1 MSEENRDLNTKDLMT
16 MDSNKADSAGTT
28 DAGKMLA
35 FYKGLYEKE
44 KEKNEKLTRELTDL
58 EAEHAELSLKWDNL
72 KNSLIYRIIWPF
84 RLAWSHFKN
93 ACIRIKRL
101 GSFSEVRRKIKSK
114 RIERAAYKY
123 HGTES
128 FLKGEEL
135 EKAKAKA
142 HEFTKKH
149 VFSILV
155 PLYNTPEKFLREL
168 LDSVEAQ
175 IYGGWE
181 LCFADGSD
189 EEHSYVGEI
198 VAEYASKDE
207 GGSFGDG
214 KPGKSRIKYKKLDH
228 NGGISENTNAC
239 FELATGDYYALMDH
253 DDLLHPSA
261 FYEYMKVLEDK
272 DAWFIY
278 SDEATFKGESINDMV
293 TLHFKPDFAPDNL
306 RANNYICHLSAF
318 KRELVDRVGKF
329 RSECDGSQDHDL
341 ILRLTHE
348 AIKHGDGVVHVP
360 HILYY
365 WRSHAGSTA
374 ADINAKT
381 YAINAAKKAVA
392 SSLESDGFTGFEIE
406 SSKAFA
412 TIFRIRYRL
421 VARPL
426 VSIVIPNRE
435 HEDDLRRCI
444 DSILTRTSYEN
455 YEIVVVEN
463 GSTSQGIRDYY
474 EELKKAPCIKIIDVS
489 QDKFNYSELI
499 NKGVKASSGEYLILL
514 NNDTEVITRSWI
526 EELMMY
532 AQRPD
537 VGAVG
542 CKLYYPDHSIQHAG
556 VVIGLGA
563 HRTAGHVHYKL
574 ASTNLGYMGRLCY
587 AQNFT
592 AVTGA
597 CLMASK
603 ADLDACGGL
612 DEDFAVAL
620 NDVDL
625 CLKLRHMGRVNVFT
639 PFAELFHYESASRG
653 SDVSGEDADR
663 ASRYEQESEAFRKKW
678 AEDLEKG
685 DPYFN
690 PNFSLDYSNF
700 TLKASPAPMVM

>member
-1 MSEENRDLNTKDLMT
+1 MHRTTLPSRFLIGLFQGLRGTAMEGPFPFAHSTQPTETSMT
-16 MDSNKADSAGTT
+16 
-28 DAGKMLA
+28 
-35 FYKGLYEKE
+35 
-44 KEKNEKLTRELTDL
+44 
-58 EAEHAELSLKWDNL
+58 
-72 KNSLIYRIIWPF
+72 
-84 RLAWSHFKN
+84 
-93 ACIRIKRL
+93 
-101 GSFSEVRRKIKSK
+101 
-114 RIERAAYKY
+114 
-123 HGTES
+123 
-128 FLKGEEL
+128 
-135 EKAKAKA
+135 
-142 HEFTKKH
+142 
-149 VFSILV
+149 
-155 PLYNTPEKFLREL
+155 
-168 LDSVEAQ
+168 
-175 IYGGWE
+175 
-181 LCFADGSD
+181 
-189 EEHSYVGEI
+189 
-198 VAEYASKDE
+198 
-207 GGSFGDG
+207 
-214 KPGKSRIKYKKLDH
+214 RIKYIDMDECPSVAFNELLVVGSFCMGIPFGVWWLGCLLFEWLGWESFYGVFHVVGFVFAFLFAVGLTYGAKNTATAASYGALFLD
-228 NGGISENTNAC
+228 AA
-239 FELATGDYYALMDH
+239 LAALFLAVDAH

-278 SDEATFKGESINDMV
+278 SDEATFRGESINNMV

-318 KRELVDRVGKF
+318 KRELVDKVGRF

-421 VARPL
+421 VAKPL

-455 YEIVVVEN
+455 YEIVIVEN

-474 EELKKAPCIKIIDVS
+474 EELKKAPCIKIVEVS

-499 NKGVKASSGEYLILL
+499 NKGAAASSGEYLILL

-526 EELMMY
+526 EELLMY

-597 CLMASK
+597 CLMVSR
-603 ADLDACGGL
+603 ADFDACGGL
-612 DEDFAVAL
+612 DEGKIV
-620 NDVDL
+620 
-625 CLKLRHMGRVNVFT
+625 K
-639 PFAELFHYESASRG
+639 S
-653 SDVSGEDADR
+653 
-663 ASRYEQESEAFRKKW
+663 
-678 AEDLEKG
+678 
-685 DPYFN
+685 
-690 PNFSLDYSNF
+690 
-700 TLKASPAPMVM
+700 